1 MTMTKI
7 EAIWQVER
15 AKAESQPVASDG
27 LRLTRID
34 PVGSLDIYAGVSDS
48 LMVVL
53 AVGVSTR
60 PPAVALQSGALDY
73 FRRRRADG
81 SWLMV
86 LRLKLRELE
95 QVFGRLC
102 QDLIDATTLVQ
113 TQKEL
118 VALMVARLKLWEM
131 LFSGTKDGLLGI
143 NQIRGLVA
151 ELLVLEDIL
160 TTGRRGIADAVEG
173 WVGPLRA
180 DRDFEY
186 PDVSLE
192 VKSLSPGRRG
202 VTITSLAQLA
212 SDGPLVLVATTLS
225 SVAKTDAEA
234 FCLNSLVGR
243 IEGKVSSNTGA
254 LALLKEKLILA
265 GYVEHL
271 RYETDWFLRTQ
282 TRFFDVAEG
291 FPRLVASNVPDG
303 ILSVSYEIELASL
316 STYERK
322 GGIS

>member
-7 EAIWQVER
+7 EAIWLEER
-15 AKAESQPVASDG
+15 GRAESKPVAQEE

-34 PVGSLDIYAGVSDS
+34 PVSPLDIYAGVSDS
-48 LMVVL
+48 LLVVL

-102 QDLIDATTLVQ
+102 QDLIEATTLVQ

-131 LFSGTKDGLLGI
+131 LFSGTQDGLLGI

-160 TTGRRGIADAVEG
+160 ASGRRGVPDAVEG
-173 WVGPLRA
+173 WVGPSRA

-202 VTITSLAQLA
+202 VTITSLDQLA
-212 SDGPLVLVATTLS
+212 SDGPLVLVVATLTS
-225 SVAKTDAEA
+225 AGKTDAGS
-234 FCLNSLVGR
+234 FCLNTLVGR
-243 IEGKVSSNTGA
+243 LEGKVSHDPQAPA
-254 LALLKEKLILA
+254 LFKEKLILA
-265 GYVEHL
+265 GYVEHP
-271 RYETDWFLRTQ
+271 RYEADWFVVAEIRS
-282 TRFFDVAEG
+282 FDVADG
-291 FPRLVASNVPDG
+291 FPRLVAGKVPEG
-303 ILSVSYEIELASL
+303 ILSASYEIELASL
-316 STYERK
+316 SVFERK
-322 GGIS
+322 GSLT